1 MFQITQL
8 RHAYPEGAGFFIDRK
23 EGLKE
28 YTLLHF
34 FNSVEICFGEK
45 VIRTEPHA
53 VILYNIGTPQYFK
66 SETPLIHDW
75 MHFKGPLPSLVGEGG
90 LQPDTI
96 YYPRPHAF
104 LTQMIRELESEF
116 YGDLPSKEKLLELKV
131 QEFFIKLERAVS
143 CPPAAEISAETE
155 KALRYLRGEMFS
167 SLETNW
173 TVEEMAKR
181 IALSPSRIYPLYK
194 KVYGI
199 SPMADLINARINS
212 AKNMLSFGGEKV
224 EEIAWRLGYQ
234 NTTHFI
240 RQFKQ
245 KVGCT
250 PAQYRKEQNA
260 DVEAK
265 DRNLS
270 GESL

>member
-1 MFQITQL
+1 MEITQL
-8 RHAYPEGAGFFIDRK
+8 RHAYPEPAGFYMSRPN
-23 EGLKE
+23 GYGE

-34 FNSVEICFGEK
+34 FNSVEIRMGNQ
-45 VIRTEPHA
+45 VIQTEPHA

-66 SETPLIHDW
+66 SEDPLIHDW
-75 MHFKGPLPSLVGEGG
+75 IHFKGELPALLQEGG
-90 LQPDTI
+90 FLPDTI
-96 YYPRPHAF
+96 YYPRPHG
-104 LTQMIRELESEF
+104 LITQIIRELESEF
-116 YGDLPSKEKLLELKV
+116 YSDLPGKERLLQLKAEEL
-131 QEFFIKLERAVS
+131 FIKLDRAVS
-143 CPPAAEISAETE
+143 CPPVAEVSAEME

-167 SLETNW
+167 SLKTDW

-181 IALSPSRIYPLYK
+181 VAMSPSRIYPIYK

-212 AKNMLSFGGEKV
+212 AKNMLSLGEEKV
-224 EEIAWRLGYQ
+224 EEIAWNLGYQ

-250 PAQYRKEQNA
+250 PTQYRKEQK
-260 DVEAK
+260 DYVEAK
-265 DRNLS
+265 DRYI
-270 GESL
+270 GWK

>member
-1 MFQITQL
+1 MFEITQL
-8 RHAYPEGAGFFIDRK
+8 RHAYPERAGFFLNRPK
-23 EGLKE
+23 GYGE
-28 YTLLHF
+28 YTFLHF
-34 FNSVEICFGEK
+34 FNSVQLRLGDQ
-45 VIRTEPHA
+45 VIKTEPHA
-53 VILYNIGTPQYFK
+53 IILFDIGTPQCFK
-66 SETPLIHDW
+66 SESPLIHDW
-75 MHFKGPLPSLVGEGG
+75 MHFKGALPSLVGEGG
-90 LQPDTI
+90 LQLDTV

-116 YGDLPSKEKLLELKV
+116 YGDLPSKEKLLELKA
-131 QEFFIKLERAVS
+131 QEFFIKLDRAVS

-167 SLETNW
+167 SLEMDW

-181 IALSPSRIYPLYK
+181 IALSPSRIYPIYK

-250 PAQYRKEQNA
+250 PAQYRKEQIA

-265 DRNLS
+265 DRNFC